1 MSLILLVN
9 VNVVTFL
16 SHPGDDIRPYNPV
29 DGPNTVLPT
38 MDAGYRILL
47 KGVTKARARK
57 SRRDVAFGYPVP
69 PIPGVTQLSEHAVE
83 SPVAKVKKSRGT
95 SLSHTVRRVNGVAS
109 PRKHLLQSLLLP
121 ILVLFLLV
129 PCFLLFVQH
138 VRKENSYN
146 EGKVWRDEDPP
157 SRDGEIAQAM
167 FTMVGSD
174 PLQSA
179 VAAVD
184 GLVEVAKCEGW
195 RDWVDYGSGW
205 KGCMP

>member
-1 MSLILLVN
+1 M
-9 VNVVTFL
+9 NVVILL
-16 SHPGDDIRPYNPV
+16 SHPGEGNRPYNPV

-47 KGVTKARARK
+47 KSVTKARARK
-57 SRRDVAFGYPVP
+57 SRRDVAFGHPVV
-69 PIPGVTQLSEHAVE
+69 PIPGVTQISEHAVE
-83 SPVAKVKKSRGT
+83 SPDAEIKKSHGT
-95 SLSHTVRRVNGVAS
+95 SLSHTVRRVNGVATA
-109 PRKHLLQSLLLP
+109 RKHLLQPLLLP
-121 ILVLFLLV
+121 ILVLLLLV
-129 PCFLLFVQH
+129 PCFLLFVEH

-146 EGKVWRDEDPP
+146 EGKIWRDQDPS

-167 FTMVGSD
+167 LTMVGSD